1 MITFAIFKKRN
12 IHFFW
17 TIFLIFILCA
27 CIYYF
32 TFTVKEGFEYA
43 TSAFDDITYSLN
55 HTQDSM
61 VKDIQKVYLDSNV
74 NKVVNSVRKNILP
87 LITANINI
95 DIGQI
100 MKDPTIQQYKT
111 QLDLSKN
118 TLLVHNLITQL
129 QTAGFK
135 SALDVLQYVKDH
147 SNDKTLAVDPNYAT
161 NITNFSDSL
170 NQMIG
175 GFASK
180 IPTIKTNLDVLYAN
194 ILNGDKTNLNNAI
207 IAAFVQDNPDIPN
220 ANILVQNIFNLV
232 LQHGNKLLI
241 LVSDFLKYNLLQ

>member
-1 MITFAIFKKRN
+1 MTTTFAIFKKRN

-17 TIFLIFILCA
+17 TVFLIFILCT

-55 HTQDSM
+55 HTHDSM
-61 VKDIQKVYLDSNV
+61 IKDIQTVYQVSNV

-87 LITANINI
+87 LITANANI

-100 MKDPTIQQYKT
+100 MKDTTIQKYKT
-111 QLDLSKN
+111 QLDLPKN
-118 TLLVHNLITQL
+118 ALLVHNFITQL

-135 SALDVLQYVKDH
+135 SALEVLQYVKDH
-147 SNDKTLAVDPNYAT
+147 SNDKTLAVDPNYAS
-161 NITNFSDSL
+161 NIANFMDSL

-194 ILNGDKTNLNNAI
+194 VLNGDKTNLNNAI
-207 IAAFVQDNPDIPN
+207 IAAFVQNNPDIPN

-232 LQHGNKLLI
+232 LQHVNKLLI
-241 LVSDFLKYNLLQ
+241 LVSDFLKYNLV